1 LAANS
6 VASGHVINESLTA
19 GDLGVGSVG
28 SSEIADGSVGSGEV
42 ANESLTGTD
51 VDNGSIG
58 SADIADN
65 SLGAADID
73 ETTLPFGRAGRDS
86 TVGTFETDADIATKT
101 IQVPAGGGIAWVTA
115 SAQLD
120 STPADPEGA
129 LIECKLDI
137 NENDIPVTERQVSID
152 PQNSGQCATNWAQSV
167 GQGPQT
173 FNLEVTSLDEGEVAS
188 NPVLQVMFIP
198 FNENGA

>member
-1 LAANS
+1 VGLD
-6 VASGHVINESLTA
+6 VADNGLT
-19 GDLGVGSVG
+19 G
-28 SSEIADGSVGSGEV
+28 ADVL
-42 ANESLTGTD
+42 NESLTGAD
-51 VDNGSIG
+51 VDNGSLG

-65 SLGAADID
+65 SLGPADIANDSLGAADIN
-73 ETTLPFGRAGRDS
+73 ESTLPFSRAGRDS
-86 TVGTFETDADIATKT
+86 TVGTFETDADIATQT

-137 NENDIPVTERQVSID
+137 NENDITVTERQVSID

-167 GQGPQT
+167 GVGPQT
-173 FNLEVTSLDEGEVAS
+173 FNLEVTSLDTGEVAS
-188 NPVLQVMFIP
+188 NPVLQVMFVP
-198 FNENGA
+198 FDADGP